1 MAVSDSIILRL
12 SVLELRR
19 LRDCAEREMH
29 AGHWGSSD
37 IIIPEYD
44 YLYHML
50 QSAEDMLEMR
60 IPYVR
65 ILVGW
70 LAEATGYGS
79 VLLRED
85 ESILRKLDSALV
97 EFRADIL
104 SEQNALHA
112 SIARIERDIH
122 RLQGREVPNEPSI
135 PFRPDPVPVK
145 ESIVMPAHEAC
156 AVTVKRRSFVAIIRN
171 VVHGKVIDPSDAGS
185 LPERIGDAV
194 RRFAVRCKEII
205 SGTPEPDMDQ
215 KPDAT
220 DAASYLKRTG
230 KAVRTL
236 RKKGGW

>member
-1 MAVSDSIILRL
+1 MLSFQMLINRFCGVFLVCRGDIVRLRL
-12 SVLELRR
+12 SVLEIRR

-44 YLYHML
+44 YLYRTL

-85 ESILRKLDSALV
+85 ESILRKLDSALA
-97 EFRADIL
+97 EF
-104 SEQNALHA
+104 QNDVAPEHHFLRTTV
-112 SIARIERDIH
+112 SGVLRDIH
-122 RLQGREVPNEPSI
+122 RLQGRDVPDEPSN
-135 PFRPDPVPVK
+135 PFRPDPMPPRETIITPV
-145 ESIVMPAHEAC
+145 HEAD
-156 AVTVKRRSFVAIIRN
+156 ARRAPRRSLIAMFRDI
-171 VVHGKVIDPSDAGS
+171 
-185 LPERIGDAV
+185 V
-194 RRFAVRCKEII
+194 RRITIRCKEII
-205 SGTPEPDMDQ
+205 SGTPEPDVE
-215 KPDAT
+215 KKLDAA

-230 KAVRTL
+230 KAVRAL